1 MPTIDDILS
10 ALNRY
15 GLKKVLSVGFGIFG
29 LFALNYF
36 HSTPTIDLIGNIV
49 FGGLT
54 VAALLIPNKE

>member
-1 MPTIDDILS
+1 MPTLDDLIA

-15 GLKKVLSVGFGIFG
+15 GLKKVLSVGFGIFS

-36 HSTPTIDLIGNIV
+36 HSTPTIDLVGNIV
-49 FGGLT
+49 FGGLI